1 MSTIVLA
8 TFSQPRAGRAA
19 VEDLLDAG
27 FSNLEQEQDGDALLV
42 TVEAD
47 DRVAE
52 ARAIVARYGGVEI
65 DQP

>member
-1 MSTIVLA
+1 VT
-8 TFSQPRAGRAA
+8 
-19 VEDLLDAG
+19 DLLDAG
-27 FSNLEQEQDGDALLV
+27 FINLEQEQDGDEMLV
-42 TVEAD
+42 TVDAG

>member
-1 MSTIVLA
+1 MNTIVLA
-8 TFSQPRAGRAA
+8 TFSQPGAGRAA

-27 FSNLEQEQDGDALLV
+27 FINVEQEQDGEDVLV
-42 TVEAD
+42 TVDAGP
-47 DRVAE
+47 RAAE